1 QRRVALRGDSRR
13 VEDVVVGEQRDES
26 TENRRRRL
34 RGELLADDRADE
46 RAQMIL
52 ALPIRHPAG
61 ADSFDRGAEDRI
73 MSHQISARARVSFGR
88 ERSWRRGG
96 GRGLNAQA
104 GLGAE
109 ARTFFWRA
117 KAGLPA
123 EARARVVRAK
133 VGH

>member
-1 QRRVALRGDSRR
+1 
-13 VEDVVVGEQRDES
+13 
-26 TENRRRRL
+26 
-34 RGELLADDRADE
+34 
-46 RAQMIL
+46 
-52 ALPIRHPAG
+52 IRHPAG

-133 VGH
+133 VGHFIEAVSVTRARISITPLSIGVGAAGASARAMVIIGRG